1 MQFDW
6 VISFP
11 ALIAI
16 GTVLAGGI
24 ATTAVLIFR
33 LTRLEKDFAEHETIL
48 SNYRAEGA
56 VNSSA
61 VLAQIKMN
69 HDIVMNALSQQRD
82 ALKDF
87 QVYVAQNYAGNT
99 ALEKMEERLTAEV
112 RILRGGS
119 AKV

>member
-1 MQFDW
+1 MVFDW
-6 VISFP
+6 TISFP
-11 ALIAI
+11 AIIAI

-33 LTRLEKDFAEHETIL
+33 LTRLEKDFVELEKSL
-48 SNYRAEGA
+48 SNYRAEA
-56 VNSSA
+56 VVNSNA

-69 HDIVMNALSQQRD
+69 HDVILSTLSQQRD
-82 ALKDF
+82 AFKDF

-112 RILRGGS
+112 RILRGQSS
-119 AKV
+119 A